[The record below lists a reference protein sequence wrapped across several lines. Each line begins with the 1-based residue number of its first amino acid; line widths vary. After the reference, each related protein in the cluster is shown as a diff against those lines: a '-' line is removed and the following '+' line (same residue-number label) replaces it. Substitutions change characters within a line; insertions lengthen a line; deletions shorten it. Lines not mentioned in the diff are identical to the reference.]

1 MAGGAGLVGA
11 GFEQMMQIMVTQKRS
26 IGRRAALPPDS
37 RSRSGR
43 RAQISMRR
51 HAGFHGG
58 GFGYHHTNGN
68 ATQQE
73 NEVPDDGEGMHV
85 FACLRT
91 HLRAQDTLGS
101 KKPWTACCVCHR
113 AIVVRCGSPGRSSA
127 IPASTSANTAP
138 VYTRGSRGGHREKD
152 AHGRRDAPV
161 HHRAGGERVSGPSA
175 SRPGP
180 YSWSPWPL
188 GQWRVRR
195 GGPIDLFWVIGK
207 EAAPPVGR

>member
-1 MAGGAGLVGA
+1 MVRGSSK
-11 GFEQMMQIMVTQKRS
+11 MMQIMVTQKRS

-37 RSRSGR
+37 RSRGGGLRSACEDMRASMVVASAITIPMATQRNKKTKCQMTVKVCTCLHVSARIFARKTPWDPKSRGR
-43 RAQISMRR
+43 RVASATARSWCGAGHPGDRARFQRR
-51 HAGFHGG
+51 
-58 GFGYHHTNGN
+58 
-68 ATQQE
+68 
-73 NEVPDDGEGMHV
+73 
-85 FACLRT
+85 
-91 HLRAQDTLGS
+91 RA
-101 KKPWTACCVCHR
+101 
-113 AIVVRCGSPGRSSA
+113 
-127 IPASTSANTAP
+127 ANTAP

-161 HHRAGGERVSGPSA
+161 HRRAGGERVSGPSA